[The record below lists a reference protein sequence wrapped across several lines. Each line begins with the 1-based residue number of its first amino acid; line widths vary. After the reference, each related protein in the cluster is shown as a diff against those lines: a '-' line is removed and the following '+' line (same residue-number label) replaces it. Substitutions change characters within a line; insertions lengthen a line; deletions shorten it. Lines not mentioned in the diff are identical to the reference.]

1 VGTPIERAM
10 GLRVCIGLTVNSRVP
25 AKSSRAIFTKV
36 SGLSRS
42 PHWSVLKTKPPV
54 VGSTSPVVGVDS
66 DIWNAPDQL
75 SFAYES
81 LEVAGSVVAQLDAFD
96 AANPAARAGIRS
108 RERLDLDAQ
117 FVDFLQ
123 TMEPGIRSSSLQWRW
138 RTDGNSTRS
147 VDDSRQ
153 IATLPIWL
161 KLERRFSTVTV
172 MANEAT
178 LFTQISW
185 MS

>member
-10 GLRVCIGLTVNSRVP
+10 GLKVCIGLTVNSRVP
-25 AKSSRAIFTKV
+25 AKSSRAIFNKV
-36 SGLSRS
+36 SGLSRT
-42 PHWSVLKTKPPV
+42 PHWSALKTKPPV
-54 VGSTSPVVGVDS
+54 VEVDS